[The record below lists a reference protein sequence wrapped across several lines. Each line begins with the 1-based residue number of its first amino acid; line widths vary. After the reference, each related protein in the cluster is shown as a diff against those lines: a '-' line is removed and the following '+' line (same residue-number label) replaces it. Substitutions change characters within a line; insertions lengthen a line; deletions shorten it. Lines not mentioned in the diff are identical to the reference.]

1 MLSIYLCALI
11 IWYKVIVQPGI
22 TSWGHYELQA
32 IGGIKRNVLISVVK
46 KRVKFGIMEIV
57 SVKKSWVRSDCL
69 FPVTMFSVFF
79 SIVISGEK
87 LEWFIIKII
96 LTIVKG

>member
-69 FPVTMFSVFF
+69 FPVTMFSVFYSDF
-79 SIVISGEK
+79 RR
-87 LEWFIIKII
+87 KIGMI
-96 LTIVKG
+96 YYQNNFNNSKG